1 MNIKIISDFGENK
14 FEVSD
19 GGVRKILGLAME
31 LHGKVDAEKSGTAKD
46 VVVVK
51 QEDHE
56 EEPEKLDLSAL
67 KVTKKKS
74 RVENLFGTDWKDEAH
89 HHEEKADKNDKSS
102 EPEYVRGFVIF
113 KCEKCGKVKAYCLKE
128 NRCSERCECGHETE
142 FHDMK
147 PVFLKCKC
155 GKEFK
160 YMTNLQ
166 TAEFTHKCIECGS
179 EVKLKLN
186 TRKTAYTTIVGG
198 GAVVIVLIGNL
209 PENTE
214 G

>member
-19 GGVRKILGLAME
+19 GGVRKIFGLAME
-31 LHGKVDAEKSGTAKD
+31 LHGKVDAEKSDTVKD
-46 VVVVK
+46 VVAVK
-51 QEDHE
+51 PEEDHK

-67 KVTKKKS
+67 KVSKKKS
-74 RVENLFGTDWKDEAH
+74 RVENLFGADWKNEVH
-89 HHEEKADKNDKSS
+89 HQEEKSESS
-102 EPEYVRGFVIF
+102 EPEYMKGFIIC
-113 KCEKCGKVKAYCLKE
+113 KCEKCGKVKAYCIKE
-128 NRCSERCECGHETE
+128 NRCSGRCECGHETD

-147 PVFLKCKC
+147 PVFLNCKC

-186 TRKTAYTTIVGG
+186 ARKTAYTTIVG

>member
-31 LHGKVDAEKSGTAKD
+31 LHGKVDAEKSGTSKD

-89 HHEEKADKNDKSS
+89 HQEEKADKNDKSS
-102 EPEYVRGFVIF
+102 
-113 KCEKCGKVKAYCLKE
+113 
-128 NRCSERCECGHETE
+128 
-142 FHDMK
+142 
-147 PVFLKCKC
+147 
-155 GKEFK
+155 
-160 YMTNLQ
+160 
-166 TAEFTHKCIECGS
+166 
-179 EVKLKLN
+179 
-186 TRKTAYTTIVGG
+186 
-198 GAVVIVLIGNL
+198 
-209 PENTE
+209 
-214 G
+214 